1 MNSDSEYYQ
10 LLVRFARSNDQAIR
24 RPLPKF
30 AIMESED
37 SIQMYQLSSPTLREH
52 KSTAQNHHWDV
63 ISEWNR
69 LSQAKDGFWEPQQE
83 NIEELESDQEDLISE
98 REKSSQVQDDVQEPG
113 RETEQTPQRLRGDNR
128 MFQRGNIATCVII
141 CGLVLFF
148 LIQSSA
154 VDLLQYGQY
163 LLEDL
168 LMLFVFPIDGL

>member
-1 MNSDSEYYQ
+1 MNSNSEYYQ

-37 SIQMYQLSSPTLREH
+37 SIQMSSFSSSTLSEQ
-52 KSTAQNHHWDV
+52 KSSSQNHHWNV

-69 LSQAKDGFWEPQQE
+69 LSHARDGFRELQQE
-83 NIEELESDQEDLISE
+83 IIEKLESDQEDAISE
-98 REKSSQVQDDVQEPG
+98 GDKLPQAQNDVQETG
-113 RETEQTPQRLRGDNR
+113 RETEQKSRQLRGDNR
-128 MFQRGNIATCVII
+128 MFQRGHIVTCVII
-141 CGLVLFF
+141 CGIVLLF

-163 LLEDL
+163 LFEDL
-168 LMLFVFPIDGL
+168 LTLLVFPIDGL